1 LQSVFAL
8 VLGADN
14 GLYFSLSVK
23 FRMLTHVLTEAD
35 QSRAMQKQMSMGA
48 MGAPPDPAKAFQAQW
63 EAIEVAEH
71 KDALAD
77 VEARL
82 VESTL

>member
-1 LQSVFAL
+1 
-8 VLGADN
+8 
-14 GLYFSLSVK
+14 
-23 FRMLTHVLTEAD
+23 MLTHVLTEAD

-63 EAIEVAEH
+63 EAIEVVEH